1 MGMNVHEIFGR
12 GIGLWIRNIR
22 LDFGTDPDPDRD
34 YLRRTNFRTARLHVC
49 VCVCVCARAEI
60 TKTAQHVCST
70 CSGIEVG
77 QGHAQG
83 QEFKMEP
90 PDEVTCS
97 TDDIRR
103 HSTAADVAKC
113 VSSDDALLPDT
124 TTENIGEVIDDS
136 GDRVNVTSFGHT
148 YQSVSNR
155 IVKAVAVDNYSVTP
169 QQQIVVPVH
178 SNSVIGQPGYG
189 LRQHHY
195 QCFNIHQ
202 AAPLFYRD
210 DLAYTAGREQRS
222 PDDIDDILSVMASVA
237 GISQPHVY

>member
-49 VCVCVCARAEI
+49 VCVCVCARAQKLRKLRN
-60 TKTAQHVCST
+60 TSAPRAPASKSVKVTPKVK
-70 CSGIEVG
+70 
-77 QGHAQG
+77 
-83 QEFKMEP
+83 FKMEP